1 MIIVI
6 YSRYSLY
13 CYCEHRRGM

>member
-6 YSRYSLY
+6 CSRYSLY